1 MTLGAAQGSSQPL
14 SMAPAAAPWLSRLPS
29 HPRKPDTYTLTPSD
43 SEIGTS
49 EGEKG
54 KYLEA
59 LWQQSLSMKPD
70 YHHVRRKAAE
80 KKPTGIKGE
89 NSFLW
94 SFVCSSNLSRLVS
107 QSSDNCLNLLLDSEE
122 ARTAAILMGENG
134 DI

>member
-1 MTLGAAQGSSQPL
+1 MLRR
-14 SMAPAAAPWLSRLPS
+14 APASHSVWLPLQLRDSPARLPTLE
-29 HPRKPDTYTLTPSD
+29 KPDTYTLTPSD

-54 KYLEA
+54 EYLEA
-59 LWQQSLSMKPD
+59 QWQQSLSMKPD
-70 YHHVRRKAAE
+70 YHHVLRKDAE
-80 KKPTGIKGE
+80 KKKTPTGIKGE